1 MKDMH
6 MTSILLVDDHLL
18 FREGL
23 RGIIEHW
30 EDFEIVG
37 EASNGRE
44 ALEAVRK
51 NLPDLVLM
59 DITMPE
65 MNGLEATRRIVREYP
80 STHVVMLTVSEEQ
93 EDLFDAI
100 KVGAQGYVLKDMP
113 SRRLHDLLRGII
125 RGESALS
132 GAVATKILA
141 EFSEKVTPK
150 VRAGTED
157 LDPLS
162 ERENQVLGLL
172 AEGLSNREIAERLVL
187 SENTVKKHVKNIL
200 QKLHVNN
207 RVQAAIYAK
216 HEGVDRE

>member
-1 MKDMH
+1 
-6 MTSILLVDDHLL
+6 MTTLLLVDDHLL

-37 EASNGRE
+37 EASNGKE

-51 NLPDLVLM
+51 TLPDLVLM

-65 MNGLEATRRIVREYP
+65 MDGLEATRRIMREFP

-113 SRRLHDLLRGII
+113 SRRLHDMLRGIV

-132 GAVATKILA
+132 GTVATKILA
-141 EFSEKVTPK
+141 EFSEKINPK
-150 VRAGTED
+150 VRAGTVD

-162 ERENQVLGLL
+162 DREDEVLGLL

-187 SENTVKKHVKNIL
+187 SENTIKKHVRNIL
-200 QKLHVNN
+200 EKLHVNN
-207 RVQAAIYAK
+207 RVQAAMYAK
-216 HEGVDRE
+216 REGIIRE

>member
-1 MKDMH
+1 
-6 MTSILLVDDHLL
+6 MTTILLVDDHLL

-37 EASNGRE
+37 EASNGLE
-44 ALEAVRK
+44 ALQAVRK
-51 NLPDLVLM
+51 TLPDLVLM

-65 MNGLEATRRIVREYP
+65 MDGLEATRRIVREFP

-113 SRRLHDLLRGII
+113 SRRLHDLLRGIMQ
-125 RGESALS
+125 GESALS

-141 EFSEKVTPK
+141 EFSEKITP
-150 VRAGTED
+150 RIREGTTD
-157 LDPLS
+157 LDALT
-162 ERENQVLGLL
+162 ERENQVLALL
-172 AEGLSNREIAERLVL
+172 AEGLSNKDIAEKLIL
-187 SENTVKKHVKNIL
+187 SENTIKKHVRNIL

-207 RVQAAIYAK
+207 RVQAALYAK
-216 HEGVDRE
+216 REGMIKD

>member
-1 MKDMH
+1 
-6 MTSILLVDDHLL
+6 MTTILLVDDHLL

-30 EDFEIVG
+30 DDFEVVR
-37 EASNGRE
+37 EASNGQE

-51 NLPDLVLM
+51 LLPDLVLM

-65 MNGLEATRRIVREYP
+65 MDGLEATRRIVREFP
-80 STHVVMLTVSEEQ
+80 SRHVVMLTVSEEH
-93 EDLFDAI
+93 EDLFEAI

-141 EFSEKVTPK
+141 EFSEKVNPR
-150 VRAGTED
+150 VRAGTVD

-162 ERENQVLGLL
+162 ERERETLALL
-172 AEGLSNREIAERLVL
+172 SEGLTNREIAEKMIL

-207 RVQAAIYAK
+207 RVQAAMYAK
-216 HEGVDRE
+216 EKGIFRE

>member
-1 MKDMH
+1 
-6 MTSILLVDDHLL
+6 MTTILLVDDHLL

-30 EDFEIVG
+30 DDFEVVR
-37 EASNGRE
+37 EASNGQE

-51 NLPDLVLM
+51 LLPDLVLM

-65 MNGLEATRRIVREYP
+65 MDGLEATRRIVREFP

-93 EDLFDAI
+93 EDLFEAI

-141 EFSEKVTPK
+141 EFSEKVNPR
-150 VRAGTED
+150 VRAGTVD

-162 ERENQVLGLL
+162 ERERETLALL
-172 AEGLSNREIAERLVL
+172 SEGLTNREIAEKMIL

-207 RVQAAIYAK
+207 RVQAAMYAK
-216 HEGVDRE
+216 EKGIFRE